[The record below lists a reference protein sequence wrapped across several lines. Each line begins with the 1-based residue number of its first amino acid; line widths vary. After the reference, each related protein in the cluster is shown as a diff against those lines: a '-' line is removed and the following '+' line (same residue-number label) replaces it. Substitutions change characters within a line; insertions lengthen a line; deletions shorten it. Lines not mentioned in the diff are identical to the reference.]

1 MFSNHIMSFFL
12 NVVTNKLHQNQS
24 NFRAKQA
31 YTGCYIQRLR
41 AAVMKH
47 LSEEMGPQTGEI
59 LLQLSWFLYETGAAA
74 VSLYFLI
81 QVLGCQLGLAQI
93 KDIHP
98 QSVLSSHQWH
108 ALVSA
113 PLSLPP
119 SFTHLTFFFFF
130 APVLL
135 NDRLSFLSAIFV
147 LSVLLCCVY
156 MCVSG
161 GDRALFSTLQ
171 ANAASAPHT
180 HWEARGRNKKESA
193 VANGITPKLTLTE
206 NSLQFPSINKSCS
219 KSLNLKRRH
228 SAFQH
233 QTKAWKTNNLC
244 THGWLLRRT
253 WG

>member
-1 MFSNHIMSFFL
+1 
-12 NVVTNKLHQNQS
+12 
-24 NFRAKQA
+24 
-31 YTGCYIQRLR
+31 
-41 AAVMKH
+41 
-47 LSEEMGPQTGEI
+47 MGPQTGEI

-108 ALVSA
+108 ALDFA
-113 PLSLPP
+113 PLLLPP
-119 SFTHLTFFFFF
+119 SFTQLTFLCLRAFKWP
-130 APVLL
+130 AV
-135 NDRLSFLSAIFV
+135 IFV
-147 LSVLLCCVY
+147 LSVLICCVY
-156 MCVSG
+156 VCVLG

-180 HWEARGRNKKESA
+180 HWEARGHNQKESA
-193 VANGITPKLTLTE
+193 VANGITLQLTLTE

-228 SAFQH
+228 SGFQH

-253 WG
+253 WV